1 MEGEKA
7 EASSTT
13 PGEEIVT
20 KRLLCVQTWKK
31 LHQEKCCIGYNSIF
45 NRIPHFIGSE
55 KAANLLAE
63 TEEFK
68 KANNI
73 KVSIGR
79 SQDPVKIHVLS
90 AGKTLYLPPPNE
102 SSALCTKIIN
112 CPSDADEDT
121 KKKII
126 KTSTLKENR
135 QEINLEDNLKLDMIV
150 IGSVVVSR
158 DGYRLGRG
166 NGFVDLDIGLLIH
179 TGAITPE
186 TLIVTIVH
194 DNQVV
199 DSLPTHLFKKHDTP
213 VDIIATPTEIIRV
226 SKRLARPVGLTWE
239 ILSERRLKIVP
250 VLQKIK
256 ENEEKAG
263 KIITL
268 KSEDTDV
275 ETNARQQRPRQR
287 GRFYRYGGGNR
298 KRSTNNTS
306 NEENKENNNERQRF
320 RGRYR
325 HYNSRRRRATT
336 KSEGEQSSADNKEN
350 TSQHRG
356 GGGAAYNR
364 GKRRQRPG
372 NRGFSVKVSNISQG
386 TRIRD
391 LKAELRKREC
401 IPVHISWKGAYGRC
415 VLHFPKRKGTEKEEE
430 IEKVLKSL
438 NDLSLEVQ
446 AGDKTKTVN
455 LAVEL
460 LKYDNEN
467 KKVEIEEVNTTSA

>member
-13 PGEEIVT
+13 PGEEVVT
-20 KRLLCVQTWKK
+20 KRSLCVQTWKK
-31 LHQEKCCIGYNSIF
+31 LRQEKCCIGYNNIF
-45 NRIPHFIGSE
+45 NRIPNFVGSD
-55 KAANLLAE
+55 KAADLLAE

-68 KANNI
+68 KCNHI
-73 KVSIGR
+73 KVNIDR
-79 SQDPVKIHVLS
+79 SQDAVKMHVLS
-90 AGKTLYLPPPNE
+90 AGKTLYLPPAKE
-102 SSALCTKIIN
+102 SSALCTKIIE
-112 CPSDADEDT
+112 CPSDVDEDT

-126 KTSTLKENR
+126 KTSSLKENR
-135 QEINLEDNLKLDMIV
+135 QEINLEDNIKLDMIV

-166 NGFVDLDIGLLIH
+166 NGFVDLDIGILIQ
-179 TGAITPE
+179 TGVITPE
-186 TLIVTIVH
+186 TLIVTTVH
-194 DNQVV
+194 DHQVV
-199 DSLPTHLFKKHDTP
+199 DNLELHLFKKNDTP

-226 SKRLARPVGLTWE
+226 SKRLTRPTGISWE

-275 ETNARQQRPRQR
+275 ETNARPQRPRQKR
-287 GRFYRYGGGNR
+287 NRFFRYRNNR
-298 KRSTNNTS
+298 RRSVNANTNND
-306 NEENKENNNERQRF
+306 ENKENQNDRQQRI
-320 RGRYR
+320 RRRNRY
-325 HYNSRRRRATT
+325 YSRRRRATN

-350 TSQHRG
+350 SSQQRG
-356 GGGAAYNR
+356 GGDNKR
-364 GKRRQRPG
+364 PQRKRRSG
-372 NRGFSVKVSNISQG
+372 NRDFCVKVSNISRG

-401 IPVHISWKGAYGRC
+401 NPIYISWKGTFGRC
-415 VLHFPKRKGTEKEEE
+415 FLHFAKRKGTEKETE

-438 NDLSLEVQ
+438 NDLKLEVPD
-446 AGDKTKTVN
+446 GDKTKTVN

-460 LKYDNEN
+460 LKFDNEN
-467 KKVEIEEVNTTSA
+467 NKIEPVNTTSV